1 MNALEA
7 LLNSYNYA
15 ENIGLVDNNDY
26 PALLPIY
33 HSKLRSNGTNIIKV
47 EIKKDSSLYQASYLD
62 QYKSKAD
69 EENKISDVI
78 IFPVTKDSASR
89 SGRKAPSHALV
100 DKVKYIFNEDGNLL
114 EGYKENLLAWIDFED
129 DKDIKKFIKTI
140 FDFLDKKYAL
150 KNIASNLVSDF
161 KNLNGYDIEY
171 EDKKVDISDVFLEF
185 EISSFIGEKDM
196 SVSSYKNLHKSF
208 IDFTNYVDTPNG
220 VCHISGAKEYIT
232 QKHRGLL
239 GNAKLIS
246 VSNNKEAYV
255 GRLNKDTSSLKVG
268 RETSEKIHLMLAYLI
283 ENNKSHIRI
292 AEKQYLITWFSED
305 VKNSQ
310 NIDITFK
317 KSSGKD
323 LDFLNQLASI
333 SSKASPANINTENIS
348 QSFKLG
354 KANYSDDSD
363 FYCMIIDSFN
373 PGRVVIKYF
382 NQLKVSELQDN
393 LKKWE
398 DRYNWSKYNENI
410 EDFIPL
416 TPSFYSIFINAY
428 GIERD
433 LKLGRGLDYDN
444 KNFMNN
450 QYVSLVTSLLNGS
463 FLPKNIENKFKQN
476 IRKRNS
482 YKDPRVWNNLLFV
495 ARAVLKNSNEENFT
509 RMIDK
514 DNNDRSYLL
523 GRLLSVYH
531 NIELSTYQNKNIIEN
546 GEYQPQRL
554 TNAEKFWSNYLDRPA
569 TTITILEKKTN
580 TYLNKLKTTDYRMY
594 KGLDKIKSQLL
605 TKISENYKL
614 DDKSFNAPLDYKFL
628 FGYTAQ
634 NSSIYGLRNQVNEER
649 EDDKE

>member
-15 ENIGLVDNNDY
+15 EDIGLVDNNDY
-26 PALLPIY
+26 PILLPIY
-33 HSKLRSNGTNIIKV
+33 HSKLESKGKNIIKV
-47 EIKKDSSLYQASYLD
+47 EIKKDSNLYQVSYLD

-100 DKVKYIFNEDGNLL
+100 DKVKYIFDEDGNLL
-114 EGYKENLLAWIDFED
+114 EDYKEILLAWIDFED
-129 DKDIKKFIKTI
+129 DKDIKTFLKII
-140 FDFLDKKYAL
+140 FDFLDKKDAL

-161 KNLNGYDIEY
+161 KNLSGYDIEY
-171 EDKKVDISDVFLEF
+171 EDKKLNISDVFLEF

-196 SVSSYKNLHKSF
+196 SVSTYKDLHKSF

-220 VCHISGAKEYIT
+220 ICHISGDKEYIT

-546 GEYQPQRL
+546 GEDQPQRL

-605 TKISENYKL
+605 TKINENYKL
-614 DDKSFNAPLDYKFL
+614 DDKSFNMPLDYKFL

>member
-15 ENIGLVDNNDY
+15 EDIGLVDNNDY
-26 PALLPIY
+26 PILLPIY
-33 HSKLRSNGTNIIKV
+33 HSKLKSNGTNIIKV

-62 QYKSKAD
+62 QYKSKSD

-78 IFPVTKDSASR
+78 LFPVTKDSASR

-100 DKVKYIFNEDGNLL
+100 DKVKYIFDEDGNLL
-114 EGYKENLLAWIDFED
+114 NDYKENLLAWIEFEKD
-129 DKDIKKFIKTI
+129 SDIKTFLKII
-140 FDFLDKKYAL
+140 FDFLDKKDAL
-150 KNIASNLVSDF
+150 KSIASNLVGDF
-161 KNLNGYDIEY
+161 KNLSGYDIEY
-171 EDKKVDISDVFLEF
+171 EDKKIDISDAFLEF
-185 EISSFIGEKDM
+185 EISSFLGDKDV
-196 SVSSYKNLHKSF
+196 SVSSYKDLHRSF
-208 IDFTNYVDTPNG
+208 INFTNSIDRPNG
-220 VCHISGAKEYIT
+220 ICNISGKEEYIT

-255 GRLNKDTSSLKVG
+255 GRLKKDNASLNVG

-305 VKNSQ
+305 IKNSQ

-317 KSSGKD
+317 KPSGKN
-323 LDFLNQLASI
+323 LDFLNQLASTRI
-333 SSKASPANINTENIS
+333 KTSPANINTENIS
-348 QSFKLG
+348 QSFRLG
-354 KANYSDDSD
+354 KANYSDDSN

-382 NQLKVSELQDN
+382 NQLKVSELQNN

-398 DRYNWSKYNENI
+398 SRYHWEKYNESI
-410 EDFIPL
+410 GDFNPF

-428 GIERD
+428 GIERT
-433 LKLGRGLDYDN
+433 LKNGRSLDYDN
-444 KNFMNN
+444 KKFMNK
-450 QYVSLVTSLLNGS
+450 QYISLVTSLLNGS
-463 FLPKNIENKFKQN
+463 SLPKNIENKFKQN

-482 YKDPRVWNNLLFV
+482 YKEPRVWNNLLFV
-495 ARAVLKNSNEENFT
+495 ARAVLKNSNGEDFT

-523 GRLLSVYH
+523 GRLLSIYH
-531 NIELSTYQNKNIIEN
+531 NIELSTYTSKDLNAGNE
-546 GEYQPQRL
+546 EDYPQRL

-594 KGLDKIKSQLL
+594 KGLETIKSQLL

-614 DDKSFNAPLDYKFL
+614 DDKSFNMPLDYKFL

-634 NSSIYGLRNQVNEER
+634 NSSIYGLRNQVNKEIEN
-649 EDDKE
+649 DK

>member
-1 MNALEA
+1 MNVLEA

-47 EIKKDSSLYQASYLD
+47 EIKKDSSLYQSSYLD

-69 EENKISDVI
+69 EDNKISDVI

-114 EGYKENLLAWIDFED
+114 NDYKENLLAWIDFED
-129 DKDIKKFIKTI
+129 NKDIKKFLETI
-140 FDFLDKKYAL
+140 FDFLDKKDAL

-161 KNLNGYDIEY
+161 RNLSGYDIEY
-171 EDKKVDISDVFLEF
+171 EDKKLNISDVFLEF
-185 EISSFIGEKDM
+185 EVSSFIGEKDM
-196 SVSSYKNLHKSF
+196 SVSSYKDLHKSF
-208 IDFTNYVDTPNG
+208 INFTNSIDTPNG
-220 VCHISGAKEYIT
+220 VCHISGDEEYIT

-305 VKNSQ
+305 IKNSQ

-317 KSSGKD
+317 KSTEKD
-323 LDFLNQLASI
+323 LDFFNQLASS
-333 SSKASPANINTENIS
+333 SSKTSPANINTKNIS

-354 KANYSDDSD
+354 KANYSDDSN

-398 DRYNWSKYNENI
+398 DRYNWSKYNESV

-433 LKLGRGLDYDN
+433 LKLSRGLDYDN

-531 NIELSTYQNKNIIEN
+531 NIELSTYQSKDLNVGSE
-546 GEYQPQRL
+546 EDYPQRL

-594 KGLDKIKSQLL
+594 KGLDTIKSQLL

-614 DDKSFNAPLDYKFL
+614 DDKSFNMPLDYKFL

-634 NSSIYGLRNQVNEER
+634 NSSIYGLRNKVNKEIEN
-649 EDDKE
+649 DK

>member
-7 LLNSYNYA
+7 LLSSYKYA
-15 ENIGLVDNNDY
+15 EDIGLVDKDDN
-26 PALLPIY
+26 PVLLPIY

-47 EIKKDSSLYQASYLD
+47 EIRKDSSLYQVSYLD

-100 DKVKYIFNEDGNLL
+100 DKVKYIFDKDGNLL
-114 EGYKENLLAWIDFED
+114 NDYKENLLAWIRFEEN
-129 DKDIKKFIKTI
+129 KDIKTFLESVL
-140 FDFLDKKYAL
+140 DFLDKKDAL
-150 KNIASNLVSDF
+150 KSIASNLVSDF
-161 KNLNGYDIEY
+161 KNLSGYDIEF
-171 EDKKVDISDVFLEF
+171 EDKKTNISDTFLEF
-185 EISSFIGEKDM
+185 EISSFLDDKDV
-196 SVSSYKNLHKSF
+196 SVSSYKDLHKSF
-208 IDFTNYVDTPNG
+208 INFTNYIDIPNG
-220 VCHISGAKEYIT
+220 ICNISSKEEYIT

-255 GRLNKDTSSLKVG
+255 GRLNKDTASLNVG

-292 AEKQYLITWFSED
+292 AEKQYLVTWFSED
-305 VKNSQ
+305 IKNSK

-317 KSSGKD
+317 KTNTED
-323 LDFLNQLASI
+323 LDFINQLAST
-333 SSKASPANINTENIS
+333 SSKTSPANINTYNIS

-354 KANYSDDSD
+354 KANYSDDSN
-363 FYCMIIDSFN
+363 FYCMVIDSFN

-382 NQLKVSELQDN
+382 NQLDVSELQDK
-393 LKKWE
+393 LEKWE
-398 DRYNWSKYNENI
+398 KRYHWKRYNESI
-410 EDFIPL
+410 RDFNPF

-428 GIERD
+428 GIERT
-433 LKLGRGLDYDN
+433 LKNRRSLEYDN
-444 KNFMNN
+444 KDFMNN
-450 QYVSLVTSLLNGS
+450 QYLALVTSLLNGS
-463 FLPKNIENKFKQN
+463 SLPKNIENKFKQN

-495 ARAVLKNSNEENFT
+495 ARAILKNSNKENFT

-523 GRLLSVYH
+523 GRLLSIYH
-531 NIELSTYQNKNIIEN
+531 NIEISTYQSKDLNEQNEDN
-546 GEYQPQRL
+546 YPQRL

-594 KGLDKIKSQLL
+594 KGLDTIKSQLL
-605 TKISENYKL
+605 TKINENYKL
-614 DDKSFNAPLDYKFL
+614 DDKSFNMPLDYKFL

-634 NSSIYGLRNQVNEER
+634 NSSIYGLRNQVNKEIEN
-649 EDDKE
+649 DK

>member
-7 LLNSYNYA
+7 LLSSYKYA
-15 ENIGLVDNNDY
+15 EDIGLVDKDDN
-26 PALLPIY
+26 PVLLPIY

-47 EIKKDSSLYQASYLD
+47 EIRKDSSLYQVSYLD

-100 DKVKYIFNEDGNLL
+100 DKVKYIFDKDGNLL
-114 EGYKENLLAWIDFED
+114 NDYKENLLAWIRFEEN
-129 DKDIKKFIKTI
+129 KDIKTFLESVL
-140 FDFLDKKYAL
+140 DFLDKKDAL
-150 KNIASNLVSDF
+150 KSIASNLVSDF
-161 KNLNGYDIEY
+161 KNLSGYDIEF
-171 EDKKVDISDVFLEF
+171 EDKKTNISDTFLEF
-185 EISSFIGEKDM
+185 EISSFLDDKDV
-196 SVSSYKNLHKSF
+196 SVSSYKDLHKSF
-208 IDFTNYVDTPNG
+208 INFTNYIDIPNG
-220 VCHISGAKEYIT
+220 ICNISSKEEYIT

-255 GRLNKDTSSLKVG
+255 GRLNKDTASLNVG

-292 AEKQYLITWFSED
+292 AEKQYLVTWFSED
-305 VKNSQ
+305 IKNSK

-317 KSSGKD
+317 KTNTED
-323 LDFLNQLASI
+323 LDFINQLAST
-333 SSKASPANINTENIS
+333 SSKTSPANINTYNIS

-354 KANYSDDSD
+354 KANYSDDSN
-363 FYCMIIDSFN
+363 FYCMVIDSFN

-382 NQLKVSELQDN
+382 NQLDVSELQDK
-393 LKKWE
+393 LEKWE
-398 DRYNWSKYNENI
+398 KRYHWKRYNESI
-410 EDFIPL
+410 RDFNPF

-428 GIERD
+428 GIERT
-433 LKLGRGLDYDN
+433 LKNRRSLEYDN
-444 KNFMNN
+444 KDFMNN
-450 QYVSLVTSLLNGS
+450 QYLALVTSLLNGS
-463 FLPKNIENKFKQN
+463 SLPKNIENKFKQN

-495 ARAVLKNSNEENFT
+495 ARAILKNSNEENFT

-523 GRLLSVYH
+523 GRLLSIYH
-531 NIELSTYQNKNIIEN
+531 NIELSTYQRKDLNKKDE
-546 GEYQPQRL
+546 EDHPQRL

-594 KGLDKIKSQLL
+594 KGLDTIKSQLL

-614 DDKSFNAPLDYKFL
+614 DDKSFNMPLDYKFL

-634 NSSIYGLRNQVNEER
+634 NSSIYGLRNQVNKEI
-649 EDDKE
+649 EDDK

>member
-1 MNALEA
+1 MNVLEA

-47 EIKKDSSLYQASYLD
+47 EIKKDSSLYQSSYLD

-69 EENKISDVI
+69 EDNKISDVI

-89 SGRKAPSHALV
+89 SGRKAPSHVLV
-100 DKVKYIFNEDGNLL
+100 DKVKYIFDEDGNLL
-114 EGYKENLLAWIDFED
+114 NDYKENLLAWIDFED
-129 DKDIKKFIKTI
+129 NKDIKKFLETI
-140 FDFLDKKYAL
+140 FGFLDKKNAL
-150 KNIASNLVSDF
+150 KNIASNLVSEF
-161 KNLNGYDIEY
+161 RNLSGYDIEY
-171 EDKKVDISDVFLEF
+171 EDKKLNISDVFLEF
-185 EISSFIGEKDM
+185 EVSSFIGEKDM
-196 SVSSYKNLHKSF
+196 SVSSYKDLHKSF
-208 IDFTNYVDTPNG
+208 IDFTNSIDTPNG
-220 VCHISGAKEYIT
+220 VCHISGAKEYIS

-255 GRLNKDTSSLKVG
+255 GRFNKDTSSLKVG

-305 VKNSQ
+305 IKNSQ

-323 LDFLNQLASI
+323 LDFLNQLAST

-354 KANYSDDSD
+354 KANYSDGSD
-363 FYCMIIDSFN
+363 FYCMVIDSFN

-398 DRYNWSKYNENI
+398 DRYNWSKYNESI
-410 EDFIPL
+410 EDFIPI

-531 NIELSTYQNKNIIEN
+531 NIELSTYQSKDLNVGSE
-546 GEYQPQRL
+546 EDYPQRL

-594 KGLDKIKSQLL
+594 KGLDTIKSQLL

-614 DDKSFNAPLDYKFL
+614 DDKSFNMPLDYKFL

-634 NSSIYGLRNQVNEER
+634 NSSIYGLRNKVNKEIEN
-649 EDDKE
+649 DK

>member
-1 MNALEA
+1 MNVLEA

-15 ENIGLVDNNDY
+15 EDIGLVDNNDY
-26 PALLPIY
+26 PVLLPIY

-47 EIKKDSSLYQASYLD
+47 EIKKDSSLYQSSYLD

-69 EENKISDVI
+69 EDNKISDVI
-78 IFPVTKDSASR
+78 IFPVTKNSASR

-114 EGYKENLLAWIDFED
+114 KDYKENLLAWIDFED
-129 DKDIKKFIKTI
+129 DKDIKKFLKTI
-140 FDFLDKKYAL
+140 FDFLDKKDAL
-150 KNIASNLVSDF
+150 KNIASNLVNDF
-161 KNLNGYDIEY
+161 KNLSGYDIEY

-196 SVSSYKNLHKSF
+196 SVSTYKDLHKSF

-220 VCHISGAKEYIT
+220 VCHISGDKEYIS

-305 VKNSQ
+305 IKNSQ

-323 LDFLNQLASI
+323 LDFLNQLAST
-333 SSKASPANINTENIS
+333 SSKVSPANINTENIS

-398 DRYNWSKYNENI
+398 DRYNWSKYNENV

-482 YKDPRVWNNLLFV
+482 YKDPGVWNNLLFV

-523 GRLLSVYH
+523 GRLLNVYH
-531 NIELSTYQNKNIIEN
+531 NIELSTYQSKDLNVGSE
-546 GEYQPQRL
+546 EDYPQRL

-594 KGLDKIKSQLL
+594 KGLDTIKSQLL

-614 DDKSFNAPLDYKFL
+614 DDKSFNMPLDYKFL

-634 NSSIYGLRNQVNEER
+634 NSSIYGLRNKVNKEIEN
-649 EDDKE
+649 DK